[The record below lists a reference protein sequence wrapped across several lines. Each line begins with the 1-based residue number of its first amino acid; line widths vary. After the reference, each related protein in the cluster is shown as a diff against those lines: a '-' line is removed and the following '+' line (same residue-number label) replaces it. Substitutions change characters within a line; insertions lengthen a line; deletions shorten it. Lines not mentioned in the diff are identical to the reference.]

1 MQVENRVARAGEK
14 IAHVTADAPVARG
27 MWPRHPGCDA
37 DVQHLVEDGDVGGA
51 KKSANLVRGQS
62 LFHGFGGEIAA
73 QAMWLVVQIVRVVQK
88 TGVYIQ
94 ADQTERNGSVGKW
107 ARNHASSASTGRVII
122 HYRGPAGK
130 RDELLVTTVGHSDTI
145 ARHAAIGTIKKWGGF
160 NVVCIQ
166 RPVPVTG

>member
-1 MQVENRVARAGEK
+1 
-14 IAHVTADAPVARG
+14 
-27 MWPRHPGCDA
+27 MWPRYPRGDA
-37 DVQHLVEDGDVGGA
+37 DAQYLVEDGDVGGA

-62 LFHGFGGEIAA
+62 LFRDFGSEIAA
-73 QAMWLVVQIVRVVQK
+73 QAMWPVVQVVRVVHK

-94 ADQTERNGSVGKW
+94 ADRTERDGSVGKR
-107 ARNHASSASTGRVII
+107 ARNHASSASARRINS

-130 RDELLVTTVGHSDTI
+130 RDGFSVFTVGYSNTV
-145 ARHAAIGTIKKWGGF
+145 AGHAAIGTIKKWGGF